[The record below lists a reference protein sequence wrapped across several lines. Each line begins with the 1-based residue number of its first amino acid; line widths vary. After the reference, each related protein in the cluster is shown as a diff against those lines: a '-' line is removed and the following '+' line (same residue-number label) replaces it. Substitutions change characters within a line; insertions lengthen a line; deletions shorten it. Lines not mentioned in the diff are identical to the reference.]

1 MATKLE
7 ELLESIDPDRTS
19 EVTFRRAN
27 EAINVFGTAA
37 QIDRWE
43 DFKACMGGF
52 CRHVEAYVLSL
63 REPVNASPEYYWSRC
78 VRILLKIYG
87 INGEKAAFEM
97 SRTGN
102 DGGIYTVLKAIA
114 MHIAD
119 EYAQNEIVARIYNY
133 WQDLSVDERLAAS
146 TEYISKYGHLLPSEL
161 TEDSAG
167 RIRANLP
174 KVLEKHH
181 ELIKKIRRVGR

>member
-1 MATKLE
+1 
-7 ELLESIDPDRTS
+7 
-19 EVTFRRAN
+19 
-27 EAINVFGTAA
+27 
-37 QIDRWE
+37 
-43 DFKACMGGF
+43 
-52 CRHVEAYVLSL
+52 
-63 REPVNASPEYYWSRC
+63 
-78 VRILLKIYG
+78 
-87 INGEKAAFEM
+87 M

-161 TEDSAG
+161 TEGSAG

-174 KVLEKHH
+174 KVLDKHH